1 MPFVRGHVQYSSRF
15 NIVIRTLWAVLSAS
29 IVSCSII
36 CLVLLSGF
44 ISPLR
49 FHWCSILPSQ
59 PFLGPVEFCI
69 WYFFGGFRS
78 LQSGCGE
85 GLDSTIIEFAQS
97 WQAMPIAA
105 TFGGVRLEALR
116 FPSVYAQWLWAIW
129 QRWHRRH
136 RCSPGRACAPI
147 PLTIEWPSL
156 SGSWWH
162 PIRIFLS

>member
-85 GLDSTIIEFAQS
+85 GLASTISEFAQS
-97 WQAMPIAA
+97 QQ
-105 TFGGVRLEALR
+105 VRPRVFPRGLQFSALVLSPFSIKISCYLTSSPWAFESQPHTHFSILSSSPAR
-116 FPSVYAQWLWAIW
+116 PS
-129 QRWHRRH
+129 
-136 RCSPGRACAPI
+136 AP
-147 PLTIEWPSL
+147 
-156 SGSWWH
+156 
-162 PIRIFLS
+162 